1 MKTKFLKEN
10 ILFQN
15 NFITIAWMDT
25 RLDLFDSDGKY
36 IEYFFDACFYEEK
49 EQEEMIQS
57 IINDVTCANEEK
69 LVQWISEV
77 FDSIIKIVS
86 LSKSTETIESL
97 CNEWGSDYVNRV
109 GNFALIIKE

>member
-25 RLDLFDSDGKY
+25 RLDLFDSDDKY

-77 FDSIIKIVS
+77 FDSITKIVS

-97 CNEWGSDYVNRV
+97 RNEWGSDYVNRV